1 MIKIFIAALLITK
14 SKGRWTSAYLS
25 GGKDL
30 HGLIIALLTRYT
42 PYAVS
47 FFFSKISYFSGGN
60 PTIFPRVCRLGVV
73 RCYFA
78 LSLRWSLLPHSKGR
92 LSLSEL
98 SCYVWHLLSLK
109 LTDGWDRSFSLL
121 KKAHH
126 FFLRAVRCHLVIYF
140 RVYPKITYQ
149 LPSLWH
155 SRLSPHAMFVDTD
168 GSPFG
173 RTIKT
178 AVFHSMV
185 KVATRA
191 RNIPFWP
198 SSCAV
203 SFIYFWLWS
212 LSHHVCDD
220 HRCVYI
226 FNLS

>member
-1 MIKIFIAALLITK
+1 MDET
-14 SKGRWTSAYLS
+14 GR
-25 GGKDL
+25 
-30 HGLIIALLTRYT
+30 
-42 PYAVS
+42 
-47 FFFSKISYFSGGN
+47 
-60 PTIFPRVCRLGVV
+60 FP
-73 RCYFA
+73 
-78 LSLRWSLLPHSKGR
+78 
-92 LSLSEL
+92 
-98 SCYVWHLLSLK
+98 
-109 LTDGWDRSFSLL
+109 LL

-198 SSCAV
+198 LSCAV

-220 HRCVYI
+220 HSNIFFYLLITLLLYYI
-226 FNLS
+226 FFALSSNLFIYWKKLCGEREITSLTHVQLRLRC

>member
-1 MIKIFIAALLITK
+1 MDEI
-14 SKGRWTSAYLS
+14 GR
-25 GGKDL
+25 
-30 HGLIIALLTRYT
+30 
-42 PYAVS
+42 
-47 FFFSKISYFSGGN
+47 
-60 PTIFPRVCRLGVV
+60 
-73 RCYFA
+73 
-78 LSLRWSLLPHSKGR
+78 
-92 LSLSEL
+92 
-98 SCYVWHLLSLK
+98 
-109 LTDGWDRSFSLL
+109 FSLL

-126 FFLRAVRCHLVIYF
+126 FFLRAVRCHLVSYF

-178 AVFHSMV
+178 AVFRSMV

-198 SSCAV
+198 LSCAV

-220 HRCVYI
+220 HRCIYLFLSFLLLHYYYTTFFSPCQAICSFSCTI
-226 FNLS
+226 FAVKGKLLP